1 MTELCCLQS
10 NAFDRWTRKPF
21 ESSPVKTLSC
31 IRIIQL
37 WIPIE
42 GVVCLVSSRFLI
54 RFASPGNGKGA
65 LQLFLCRLR
74 ELGYDE
80 ESDIGWPVWFV
91 CLFVC
96 FVASQTV
103 WTSALEGALDE
114 RRRSYLNE
122 GGDGQDRT
130 PTWLELLCALP
141 QPETDFMRFPLIS
154 TVMPQWEDMRSRIH
168 GISWSRHPVSHWY
181 WYKIGLCCRSD
192 FSNFCSETSARWISC

>member
-1 MTELCCLQS
+1 MQAGTVWINQQRWLMTELCCLQS

-91 CLFVC
+91 CLF
-96 FVASQTV
+96 ALLLAKRYGLRHWKER
-103 WTSALEGALDE
+103 WT
-114 RRRSYLNE
+114 N
-122 GGDGQDRT
+122 GDGATLTKVGTGKTGHRLD
-130 PTWLELLCALP
+130 LSCFALYHS
-141 QPETDFMRFPLIS
+141 QRRISCDFHWFPL
-154 TVMPQWEDMRSRIH
+154 
-168 GISWSRHPVSHWY
+168 
-181 WYKIGLCCRSD
+181 
-192 FSNFCSETSARWISC
+192 